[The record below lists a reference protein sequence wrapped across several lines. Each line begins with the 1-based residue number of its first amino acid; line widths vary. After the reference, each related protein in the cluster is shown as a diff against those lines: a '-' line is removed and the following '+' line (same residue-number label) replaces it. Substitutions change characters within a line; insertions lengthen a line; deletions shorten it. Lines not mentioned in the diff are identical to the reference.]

1 MTACVLALGTACGP
15 ASGDDGSTGGDDGST
30 SDGTLDTSGTSEDG
44 SDTSVG
50 GSDVGDE
57 TTGSPACAV
66 DTLDLSMPPSSTREG
81 TTVSTVG
88 AGPRFELPAA
98 WIEWH
103 DEYGTNLHLS
113 RPEIDAVEMGGGEW
127 DTEYDYV
134 LDALLPHERCAAH
147 VGGEGWAGEA
157 VSFADLQLRVYVTES
172 TPEAIV
178 ASIDRVQWDLVV
190 PEVSVTEDGPWTRAV
205 LNYELFFGDY
215 GGPANVD
222 LRMHRF
228 GDATLVMAGMYSDA
242 FEAVDELEA
251 IMATV
256 CWASPSTGECCTAD
270 GA

>member
-15 ASGDDGSTGGDDGST
+15 ASGDDGSTSGDDGST
-30 SDGTLDTSGTSEDG
+30 SGGTLDASGAPEDG
-44 SDTSVG
+44 SDTAVG
-50 GSDVGDE
+50 GSDE
-57 TTGSPACAV
+57 TGSPACAI
-66 DTLDLSMPPSSTREG
+66 DTPDLSTPPSSTRDG
-81 TTVSTVG
+81 RVVSSVG
-88 AGPRFELPAA
+88 PGPRFEVPAS
-98 WIEWH
+98 WIDWY
-103 DEYGTNLHLS
+103 DEYGNNLHLS

-134 LDALLPHERCAAH
+134 LDALLPHDRCAAH
-147 VGGEGWAGEA
+147 AGGEGWAVEA
-157 VSFADLQLRVYVTES
+157 VSFGDLQLRVYVVEA

-178 ASIDRVQWDLVV
+178 ASIDEVQWDLVV

-228 GDATLVMAGMYSDA
+228 GDATVVMAGMYSDA
-242 FEAVDELEA
+242 FDAVDELEA

-256 CWASPSTGECCTAD
+256 CWASPSTGECCSPD